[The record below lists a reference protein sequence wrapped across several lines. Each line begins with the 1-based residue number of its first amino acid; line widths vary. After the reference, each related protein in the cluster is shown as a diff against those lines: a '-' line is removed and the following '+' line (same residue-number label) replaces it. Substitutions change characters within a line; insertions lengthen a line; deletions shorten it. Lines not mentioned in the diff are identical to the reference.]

1 YSQVKEALEKNNYKT
16 KTISLLG
23 GAGGAAA
30 AGSPVAPPPPTK
42 IGAPAVGGAK
52 PEVPAD
58 CTVLIVAGPKYDYAE
73 PEVAA
78 IKTYVESG
86 GHALFMIDPPLK
98 LGREDNAGSPA
109 LAKVIEGWGVTLN
122 KDLALDT

>member
-42 IGAPAVGGAK
+42 IGAPVTGGAK

-58 CTVLIVAGPKYDYAE
+58 CTVLIVAGPKYDYVE

-78 IKTYVESG
+78 IKTYVENG
-86 GHALFMIDPPLK
+86 GGALFMLHSPVK
-98 LGREDNAGSPA
+98 LGAD
-109 LAKVIEGWGVTLN
+109 
-122 KDLALDT
+122 